1 MNKTEKVV
9 VLMKTTLSISM
20 VVSENNRT
28 YEYSRMVRDLE
39 NGRGRAVLGAWS
51 RDILSEDVMLELRP
65 ERRNLHQCAQ
75 FLLGS
80 LL

>member
-1 MNKTEKVV
+1 MV
-9 VLMKTTLSISM
+9 IS
-20 VVSENNRT
+20 ENRT

-39 NGRGRAVLGAWS
+39 NGWGRAVLGAWS

-65 ERRNLHQCAQ
+65 ERKNLHQCAQ
-75 FLLGS
+75 FLLCS